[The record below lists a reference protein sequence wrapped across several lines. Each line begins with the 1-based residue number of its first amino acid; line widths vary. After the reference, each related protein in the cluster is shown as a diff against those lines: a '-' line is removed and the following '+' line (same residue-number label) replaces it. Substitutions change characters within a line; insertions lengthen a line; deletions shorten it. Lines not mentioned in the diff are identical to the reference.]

1 MKTNLIKTI
10 FAALS
15 LLCATTAKSYDFIY
29 DYMLYNITSHN
40 TVELTSDKMFVPYK
54 GNIVIPATVKYQ
66 GSLYHV
72 TRIGDGAFEDATKLT
87 SVKIPGC
94 VTNIE
99 DGAFR
104 GCENLVYL
112 TIPNSVT
119 NVGTGAF
126 ACTGL
131 KMIELP
137 HSIKKIEV
145 GTFSECRQ

>member
-15 LLCATTAKSYDFIY
+15 LLCATTAKSYDFKNG
-29 DYMLYNITSHN
+29 YMLYNITSHN

-66 GSLYHV
+66 GGLYHV
-72 TRIGDGAFEDATKLT
+72 TGIGDGAFEDARKLT

-104 GCENLVYL
+104 GCENPAYL
-112 TIPNSVT
+112 RT
-119 NVGTGAF
+119 
-126 ACTGL
+126 
-131 KMIELP
+131 LP
-137 HSIKKIEV
+137 PWQK
-145 GTFSECRQ
+145 CR